1 MHFKGISL
9 SNAHITVGEEKFWKV
24 VIIIEVYYY
33 IFGNLL
39 V

>member
-1 MHFKGISL
+1 MHFEGTTL
-9 SNAHITVGEEKFWKV
+9 SDSHIIMGEEKFWK

-33 IFGNLL
+33 IFRYLL